1 MKKHSRIWT
10 ILLVA
15 AALALTCWGCDQ
27 LFSYEYKIVGSWQ
40 IAHTYLNEE
49 EIDSTDYVGYAPST
63 FYYMYA
69 DHVMSLMGVYNGE
82 IRQSSFA
89 TYIVDQKAKTVSFDY
104 TFFGKRY
111 KFVAD
116 IKKLAR
122 KEFIIE
128 FNDENGDHWRLE
140 MFSRSNY

>member
-1 MKKHSRIWT
+1 MKELSRIWT

-15 AALALTCWGCDQ
+15 AVLALTCWGCDQ

>member
-1 MKKHSRIWT
+1 MKRHSHLWIT
-10 ILLVA
+10 LVVA
-15 AALALTCWGCDQ
+15 AGLALTFWGCDE

-49 EIDSTDYVGYAPST
+49 EIDSTDYVGYAPTT

-69 DHVMSLMGVYNGE
+69 DHVMSLTGVHNGE

-111 KFVAD
+111 QFVAD

>member
-1 MKKHSRIWT
+1 MKKNSRIWT

-15 AALALTCWGCDQ
+15 AALVLTCWGCDE
-27 LFSYEYKIVGSWQ
+27 LFSYEYKIVGSWR

-49 EIDSTDYVGYAPST
+49 EIDSTEYVGYAPTT

-69 DHVMSLMGVYNGE
+69 DHVMSLTGVYNGQ

>member
-10 ILLVA
+10 ILLVT

-69 DHVMSLMGVYNGE
+69 DHVMSLMGVYNGQ

-111 KFVAD
+111 NFVAD